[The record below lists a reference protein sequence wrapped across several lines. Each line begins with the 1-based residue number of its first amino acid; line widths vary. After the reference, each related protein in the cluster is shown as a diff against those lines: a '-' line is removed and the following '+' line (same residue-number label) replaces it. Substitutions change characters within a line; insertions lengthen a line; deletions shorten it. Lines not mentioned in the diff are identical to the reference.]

1 MRILAALIFRS
12 LLSALSPVAEADA
25 LFEEPRTLER
35 VRGALKICEA
45 GATTDFDLAWRAA
58 RACAWLAKND
68 PDHHAARELALKGV
82 KFAEGA
88 SRLRPRSVEGCYFEA
103 VNLGHLSRLERT
115 SKHLSRMEELAKQ
128 ALALDETFEHGAPHR
143 FLGLLYHD
151 ASGYP
156 FVGVGSM
163 KEAEA
168 HLRRACAMA
177 PDYGYNQ
184 LALAK

>member
-1 MRILAALIFRS
+1 
-12 LLSALSPVAEADA
+12 
-25 LFEEPRTLER
+25 
-35 VRGALKICEA
+35 
-45 GATTDFDLAWRAA
+45 
-58 RACAWLAKND
+58 
-68 PDHHAARELALKGV
+68 
-82 KFAEGA
+82 
-88 SRLRPRSVEGCYFEA
+88 YFEA
-103 VNLGHLSRLERT
+103 VNLGQLSRLERT

-128 ALALDETFEHGAPHR
+128 ALALDETFEHGPPHR

-184 LALAK
+184 LALAKVLISLNRSAEARVRSLLAIQSNPPTGEHEEHKKWVTESQRL